1 MTILWLIIL
10 ELTSC
15 QEPAKKK
22 TSEFITDNLKS
33 SVQYVP
39 KLQPEH
45 APYSVWSEET
55 SNALTVK
62 TLARSQEWMILLFAH

>member
-1 MTILWLIIL
+1 MTDHSGTHIM
-10 ELTSC
+10 SR
-15 QEPAKKK
+15 
-22 TSEFITDNLKS
+22 TSEEKDLGIFITDNLKS